1 MNESLNKITE
11 RSEHTLQLLEAA
23 LQRLLLGKPEKT
35 RNDGRINI
43 SRINDEA
50 GLSAGAIY
58 YYKDFLLKS
67 RRAIEQNKINKDS
80 DTRET
85 KSKNL
90 DRLRAQRDNEV
101 RLKEKYRDQRD
112 EIKSFCDKVIEKNA
126 NLEFTLYEALE
137 KIEVLET
144 ELEKAKV
151 VKFERGKK
159 S

>member
-1 MNESLNKITE
+1 MNQSVNKTNE

-23 LQRLLLGKPEKT
+23 LQRLLQGQPEKT
-35 RNDGRINI
+35 PNDGRINI

-58 YYKDFLLKS
+58 YYKDFLIKS
-67 RRAIEQNKINKDS
+67 RRVIEKHKINKDH

-85 KSKNL
+85 KAKNL

-101 RLKEKYRDQRD
+101 RLKEKYRHQRD

-144 ELEKAKV
+144 ELEKMKV